1 MQATPA
7 GQPESAT
14 PEPAMR
20 RASSV
25 RGYGFHAAAA
35 VVVANMIG
43 TGVFTSLGF
52 QLETI
57 QSTFPLLLLWVV
69 GGVAA
74 FCGAITYAELGAA
87 LRRSGGEYTFLG
99 RIYHPAAGFVS
110 GWISATVGFA
120 APHRPGRDHLR
131 YLPGLRVPR
140 PVAHMAGR
148 RAGGRGGVGAL
159 GDLRGVLA
167 VPARLHHRQGDPDRG
182 LLRRR
187 DSHGGRAPAG
197 RAAPLPR
204 GRRTRLRRRLR
215 RVPHLRLVRVHRM
228 ERRHLPDRRAGEPRD
243 ARFHACSPVAP
254 CS

>member
-1 MQATPA
+1 
-7 GQPESAT
+7 
-14 PEPAMR
+14 MR
-20 RASSV
+20 PTSTNT

-120 APHRPGRDHLR
+120 APT
-131 YLPGLRVPR
+131 
-140 PVAHMAGR
+140 
-148 RAGGRGGVGAL
+148 AL
-159 GDLRGVLA
+159 
-167 VPARLHHRQGDPDRG
+167 
-182 LLRRR
+182 
-187 DSHGGRAPAG
+187 
-197 RAAPLPR
+197 AAITI
-204 GRRTRLRRRLR
+204 G
-215 RVPHLRLVRVHRM
+215 
-228 ERRHLPDRRAGEPRD
+228 
-243 ARFHACSPVAP
+243 SYQ
-254 CS
+254 